1 MLVHLGPD
9 SLGGG
14 LGWSELGAGSIT
26 GSGEG
31 RGGSYQE
38 KKREEIRRYIDLVLC
53 LEVKMLCIT
62 QIETLQEHL
71 RM

>member
-14 LGWSELGAGSIT
+14 LGWSEVGAGSIT
-26 GSGEG
+26 GSGEE

-38 KKREEIRRYIDLVLC
+38 KKEEEIRRSGALLGSKGAVHYSNWDTSRAL
-53 LEVKMLCIT
+53 M
-62 QIETLQEHL
+62 
-71 RM
+71 